1 MLTSSLADPSFG
13 NRHIKLDTLVRL
25 RWLAIGGQTVAVVIV
40 HWLLGYAFEAW
51 LCLALVGLSA
61 WLNFYLQFHFR
72 KHFRLKS
79 EMATA
84 LLAYDSCQ
92 LGGLLYLTGGLQNPF
107 ALLLLVPAVISA
119 TTQSARYTIFLAG
132 IISLIATL
140 LIWFHQPL
148 PWAQNNPPELPLLY
162 IAAIWVAILL
172 TMGFMSVYAHRVA
185 QEGQLLSDALSA
197 TELVLAKEQH
207 LSNLDGL
214 ATAAAHELGTPLATI
229 TLVAKELEREL
240 IEDDPIYDDVL
251 LLRTQSERCREILG
265 KLRSLS
271 SAEDATFAKMRLKA
285 LISEVCEPHLG
296 FGIEIV
302 QKFPPNLERQPVL
315 LRNPGLL
322 YGLGN
327 LLENAVDYAKGKV
340 ELTASWSDSQITLR
354 IMDDGPGFA
363 DDVINRL
370 GDPYVTTRAHHYKSS
385 GSEANEEKSGSSG
398 QDQING
404 GLGLGFFIAKTLL
417 ERSGAKVS
425 IANRQ
430 SQPLGKDKEGG
441 TNSEQITGAIVLIS
455 WSRHELEADQYKRS
469 KFDAKLNLE
478 TE

>member
-1 MLTSSLADPSFG
+1 MLSSSLADPSFG
-13 NRHIKLDTLVRL
+13 HRQIKLNTLVKL
-25 RWLAIGGQTVAVVIV
+25 RWLAIAGQSIAVIIV
-40 HWLLGYAFEAW
+40 HWLLGYDFEAW

-61 WLNFYLQFHFR
+61 WLNFYLHFHFR
-72 KHFRLKS
+72 KNFRMKS
-79 EMATA
+79 EMATT

-119 TTQSARYTIFLAG
+119 TTQSARYTIFLAATIG
-132 IISLIATL
+132 LIATL

-148 PWAQNNPPELPLLY
+148 PWEMNNPPHIPLFY
-162 IAAIWVAILL
+162 IGAIWVAIIL

-240 IEDDPIYDDVL
+240 IEDDPIYEDVVL
-251 LLRTQSERCREILG
+251 LRAQSERCREILG

-271 SAEDATFAKMRLKA
+271 SAEDATFSKMRLKA
-285 LISEVCEPHLG
+285 LIAEVCTPHMG
-296 FGIEIV
+296 FGIEII
-302 QKFPPNLERQPVL
+302 QNFPPNLDRQPVL
-315 LRNPGLL
+315 FRNPGLL

-327 LLENAVDYAKGKV
+327 LLENAVDYAKKKV
-340 ELTASWSDSQITLR
+340 ELTASWTDSQITLR
-354 IMDDGPGFA
+354 IMDDGPGFS

-370 GDPYVTTRAHHYKSS
+370 GDPYVTTRAHHYK
-385 GSEANEEKSGSSG
+385 GGGQGQRQDAKPGGGAN
-398 QDQING
+398 DMHG

-425 IANRQ
+425 FANRQ
-430 SQPLGKDKEGG
+430 DQTTPKNAKQDTKKDKGMSSH
-441 TNSEQITGAIVLIS
+441 NQSGAIILLS
-455 WSRHELEADQYKRS
+455 WSRSDLEANQ
-469 KFDAKLNLE
+469 
-478 TE
+478 